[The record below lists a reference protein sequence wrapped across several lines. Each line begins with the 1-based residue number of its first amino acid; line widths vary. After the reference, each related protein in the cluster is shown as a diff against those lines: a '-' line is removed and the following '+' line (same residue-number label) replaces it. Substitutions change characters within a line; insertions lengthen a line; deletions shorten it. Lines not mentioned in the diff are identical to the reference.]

1 MLSLMLACGI
11 VSRLVSGLIADRIGG
26 LRTVLLGS
34 VLQGASL
41 SLFLFFDG
49 LASLYVLSALFGL
62 MQGGI
67 IPSYAV
73 ALREYMPAREVGTRV
88 GIVLFATLIGMA
100 LGGWLSGLVFD
111 LTGSYFAAFLNG
123 VAWNAANVV
132 IIATLLIRTRSRLKP
147 A

>member
-1 MLSLMLACGI
+1 
-11 VSRLVSGLIADRIGG
+11 
-26 LRTVLLGS
+26 

-67 IPSYAV
+67 VPSYAV
-73 ALREYMPAREVGTRV
+73 IVREHFPAREVGTRV
-88 GIVLFATLIGMA
+88 GIVLFATLVGMA
-100 LGGWLSGLVFD
+100 FGGWLSGLVFD

-123 VAWNAANVV
+123 VAWNAANVAIV
-132 IIATLLIRTRSRLKP
+132 ATLLLRGRGLRAGPARLH